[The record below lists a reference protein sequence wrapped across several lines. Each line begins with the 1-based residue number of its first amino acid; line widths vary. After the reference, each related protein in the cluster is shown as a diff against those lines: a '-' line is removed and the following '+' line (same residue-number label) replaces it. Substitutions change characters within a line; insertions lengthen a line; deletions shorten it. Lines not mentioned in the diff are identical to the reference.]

1 MLVVETS
8 IETIDS
14 HYSPIKNF
22 LNLGNG
28 EVTMAE
34 EKKSKDEIGNEFEKL
49 GENIRQVVQG
59 AWESEER
66 KRIGKEIHDGLI
78 EIGETFTRLG
88 EEFVEN
94 PGVQRVREEV
104 DDFSERIQSGEV
116 VQKINDDLVSL
127 LQS

>member
-1 MLVVETS
+1 
-8 IETIDS
+8 
-14 HYSPIKNF
+14 
-22 LNLGNG
+22 
-28 EVTMAE
+28 MAE

-78 EIGETFTRLG
+78 EIGEAFTRLG
-88 EEFVEN
+88 DEFVES

-104 DDFSERIQSGEV
+104 DDISERIQSGEV
-116 VQKINDDLVSL
+116 AQKINDDLVSL
-127 LQS
+127 LQTINQKLETHGTGQTEEPAASESEDEG

>member
-1 MLVVETS
+1 
-8 IETIDS
+8 
-14 HYSPIKNF
+14 
-22 LNLGNG
+22 
-28 EVTMAE
+28 MAE

-127 LQS
+127 LQTINQNLETHGTGQTEDTVTSESEDEG